1 MDCIQVSLVL
11 VLQHLC
17 TSDRT
22 LTLTMMTV
30 VFGKV
35 WSTSDL
41 STDVVGFFSLLAS
54 ISRCHGVW
62 RYRRQ
67 GSGGNPR
74 HTSGRLP
81 DVILDDYESATVRAS
96 IHCNDE

>member
-30 VFGKV
+30 VLGKV

-41 STDVVGFFSLLAS
+41 STDVVGFFS
-54 ISRCHGVW
+54 
-62 RYRRQ
+62 
-67 GSGGNPR
+67 
-74 HTSGRLP
+74 
-81 DVILDDYESATVRAS
+81 
-96 IHCNDE
+96 